1 MLIEGPAPD
10 PKCNLNISSFLT
22 LPYPLDCL
30 IRAKDIMIIVL
41 VLVHMIGEWEGW
53 GWFIYVRLRWGE
65 GGGGQ
70 EVGIIVF
77 LFLVLFCAVV
87 NFSVMAGKW

>member
-65 GGGGQ
+65 GGGGA
-70 EVGIIVF
+70 GGGYHSFSIF
-77 LFLVLFCAVV
+77 SSVLCCC
-87 NFSVMAGKW
+87 

>member
-1 MLIEGPAPD
+1 MKGLAPD

-30 IRAKDIMIIVL
+30 ICAKDIMIIVL

-53 GWFIYVRLRWGE
+53 GWFIYVRLWW
-65 GGGGQ
+65 GGQ
-70 EVGIIVF
+70 EVGIVF
-77 LFLVLFCAVV
+77 LFLVPFCAVV

>member
-53 GWFIYVRLRWGE
+53 GWFIYVRLRWG
-65 GGGGQ
+65 GQ
-70 EVGIIVF
+70 EVGIVF
-77 LFLVLFCAVV
+77 LFLVPFCAVV